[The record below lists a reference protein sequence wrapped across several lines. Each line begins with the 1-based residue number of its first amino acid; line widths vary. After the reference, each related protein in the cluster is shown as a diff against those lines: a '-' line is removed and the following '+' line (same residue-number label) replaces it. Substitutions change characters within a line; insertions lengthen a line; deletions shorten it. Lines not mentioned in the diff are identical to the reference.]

1 MRRHTEFRTDPK
13 KIENRFLFSFDE
25 KIIKKTLKISRAT
38 VIRRL
43 REAEGATE

>member
-1 MRRHTEFRTDPK
+1 MCLFFLFIVK